1 MANFQN
7 RFFNFFKFLLYFVV
21 VLEIF
26 FQALYF
32 GNNKIF
38 KKPVLF
44 YNPYCDQKYWSN
56 SVKSFFDEK
65 IYKYHPT
72 LSIIKKKSDYL
83 ESKKENKKNTDIVFY
98 GSSFIDHK
106 FFIKYFQNYKN
117 YAVKSYGMDQIY
129 LSYMLTKNK
138 FYGDTIIFGFLP
150 EDLDRALFDKRNYN
164 KVKYIKKDNSFITTN
179 IPIDINKKKE
189 RYIDFYTFRFV
200 KSILYL
206 FSNEFDYK
214 KSKCKSTFKKEIFT
228 YFIKNILKESK
239 KNNQNLIFVTF
250 SFQDEINSLSSWRY
264 NFIKKTFKDNNLTH
278 IDTKE
283 IIEKIIK
290 ENNTLSQKYYSAE
303 DMHYNDLTNKIITEE
318 LKKIIKLYK

>member
-1 MANFQN
+1 
-7 RFFNFFKFLLYFVV
+7 
-21 VLEIF
+21 
-26 FQALYF
+26 
-32 GNNKIF
+32 
-38 KKPVLF
+38 
-44 YNPYCDQKYWSN
+44 
-56 SVKSFFDEK
+56 
-65 IYKYHPT
+65 
-72 LSIIKKKSDYL
+72 
-83 ESKKENKKNTDIVFY
+83 
-98 GSSFIDHK
+98 
-106 FFIKYFQNYKN
+106 
-117 YAVKSYGMDQIY
+117 MDQIY